1 MCESNQMLLALLRRY
16 VRPYRWPL
24 AAVAVLQMVS
34 TLASLYLPT
43 VNAAIIDDGVAKGDT
58 GTIVELGGVMLAVTG
73 LQVVCAVGA
82 VYFGSRAAMGFGRD
96 LRSAMFHHVTGFS
109 AAETARFGAPS
120 LLTRTTNDVQQVQ
133 LLVQLTCTMLITAP
147 IMSIGGIFMAVHQD
161 AGLSW
166 LLLVSV
172 PVLALANY
180 WVVSHLLPIFRGMQR
195 LIDGIN
201 RVMREQLSGIRVI
214 RAFAREPF
222 ERSRFA
228 EANQALSETALTA
241 GRWQALMLPITT
253 LVINISSVALI
264 WFGGMRIDSGQ
275 MQVGSL
281 IAFLSYFM
289 QILMAVLLATFIL
302 VLVPRAAA
310 CAERIT
316 EVLSTE
322 PVITSPAEPV
332 RPASVDGAINLSDAT
347 FCYPGADKPVLQD
360 VSLTARPGT
369 TTAIVGSTGSGKST
383 LVSLICRMYDVT
395 SGVVRVDDI
404 DVRDY
409 DTEQLWSSIGLVP
422 QRGYLFSGTVAEN
435 LRYGKS
441 DATDDEMWEALRVA
455 SADGFVRAHAD
466 GLDMPVAQGGI
477 NFSGGQRQRLAI
489 ARAVIR
495 RPAIYL
501 FDDAFSALDVHTD
514 ARVRS
519 ALGDVSADAT
529 VIIVAQR
536 ISTVADGR
544 SDRRHRRRQ
553 GGGHRNARVAARR
566 LSHVRGVRGFAGGRS
581 RHRRQSV
588 TQPLGRPIRGMVQ
601 APTER
606 SRDFKGS
613 AIRLVKRL
621 TPQRGPTAAVIL
633 LGVGGIAI
641 GVIGPRILGHATDLL
656 FNGVIGRELPAGI
669 TKEQADRGRQGA
681 WRQHVRRPAVW
692 HERRPRSRCRLRRGR
707 AHACCWRSR
716 CIWLPRC

>member
-1 MCESNQMLLALLRRY
+1 MAAAATASTFTLLGVTAHTVAAGAKANLRDTLTCHFGTPHPVSIRPQSTRSVCESNWMLLALLRQF

-24 AAVAVLQMVS
+24 IAVAVLQVTS

-43 VNAAIIDDGVAKGDT
+43 VNAAIIDDGVAKGDS

-73 LQVVCAVGA
+73 LQVLCAVGA

-96 LRSAMFHHVTGFS
+96 LRSGIFHHVTGFS
-109 AAETARFGAPS
+109 TAETARFGASS

-133 LLVQLTCTMLITAP
+133 LLVQVTCTMLITAP
-147 IMSIGGIFMAVHQD
+147 IMSVGGIFMAVHQD

-180 WVVSHLLPIFRGMQR
+180 WIVSHLLPIFRTIQR

-201 RVMREQLSGIRVI
+201 RVLRDQLSGIRVI

-222 ERSRFA
+222 ERNRFA
-228 EANQALSETALTA
+228 EANGALSDTALTA
-241 GRWQALMLPITT
+241 GRRQALMLPVTT

-264 WFGGMRIDSGQ
+264 WFGGLRIDDGE

-302 VLVPRAAA
+302 ILVPRASA

-316 EVLSTE
+316 ELLSTE
-322 PVITSPAEPV
+322 PAIASPAEPV
-332 RPASVDGAINLSDAT
+332 RPASVGGAISLRDAT
-347 FCYPGADKPVLQD
+347 FCYPGADRPVLQD
-360 VSLTARPGT
+360 VSLVARPGT

-395 SGVVRVDDI
+395 SGSVRIDDI

-409 DTEQLWSSIGLVP
+409 DTEQLWSAIGLVP
-422 QRGYLFSGTVAEN
+422 QRGYLFSGTVADN
-435 LRYGKS
+435 LRYGKA
-441 DATDDEMWEALRVA
+441 DATDDEMWDALRVA
-455 SADGFVRAHAD
+455 SADGFVRSHAE

-519 ALGDVSADAT
+519 ALSDVSSDAT
-529 VIIVAQR
+529 VVIVAQR
-536 ISTVADGR
+536 ISTVAAADQIIVIDDGR
-544 SDRRHRRRQ
+544 VVGAGTHDSLLADCPTY
-553 GGGHRNARVAARR
+553 AE
-566 LSHVRGVRGFAGGRS
+566 FADSQTVG
-581 RHRRQSV
+581 
-588 TQPLGRPIRGMVQ
+588 
-601 APTER
+601 A
-606 SRDFKGS
+606 
-613 AIRLVKRL
+613 
-621 TPQRGPTAAVIL
+621 
-633 LGVGGIAI
+633 GVGGS
-641 GVIGPRILGHATDLL
+641 P
-656 FNGVIGRELPAGI
+656 
-669 TKEQADRGRQGA
+669 
-681 WRQHVRRPAVW
+681 
-692 HERRPRSRCRLRRGR
+692 
-707 AHACCWRSR
+707 
-716 CIWLPRC
+716 